1 MSCQFPDTG
10 GAAFR
15 PRLTCLITA
24 VLLLGLHACT
34 PQEREESGGPQMA
47 AEAATG
53 NVIFIHPDG
62 AGSAAWAIQRMVDY
76 GPDGMSNWDKLP
88 QVGLY
93 RGHLEDSPVSTSN
106 GGATS
111 HAFGT
116 KGRYE
121 DYGFDDERR
130 ALSGERRS
138 ILREAQAAG
147 ISVGIINS
155 GHIAE
160 PGTGIFAASAP
171 HRDMEEVIAARI
183 IESGV
188 DLILSGG
195 EVFLL
200 PQGVTGFH
208 GVEGRRTDGRNLLD
222 EARAAGYTVVFTNGQ
237 LDAVPDSTSK
247 LLGVFAAYHTFN
259 DMSEEELAAQNLP
272 LYNPSAPT
280 LAEMSAKALQM
291 FATRSEPFFLV
302 VEEEGSDNFANDN
315 NATGT
320 IEALRRADAAIGLA
334 HAFCREDGNTLLIT
348 ASDSDAGSPAIFAVR
363 DPAMFNESLPER
375 MENGAPLDGR
385 NGTASPPFVAAPDD
399 SGVRFY
405 FGVAWAGFSD
415 LGGSVM
421 ARAAGLNSEELPAN
435 VDNTD
440 IYRLMYLTLFGKR
453 L

>member
-1 MSCQFPDTG
+1 MSCQVPVSG

-15 PRLTCLITA
+15 PRLTILVSAIIF
-24 VLLLGLHACT
+24 LGLHACM
-34 PQEREESGGPQMA
+34 PPENEDDSAPHMA
-47 AEAATG
+47 AETATG

-111 HAFGT
+111 HAFGE
-116 KGRYE
+116 KGRYR
-121 DYGFDDERR
+121 DYGFDDERTS
-130 ALSGERRS
+130 LSGEPLS

-147 ISVGIINS
+147 IAVGIVNS

-171 HRDMEEVIAARI
+171 NRDMEDVIAARI

-200 PQGVTGFH
+200 PEGVTGFH
-208 GVEGRRTDGRNLLD
+208 GVEGRRKDGRNLLD
-222 EARAAGYTVVFTNGQ
+222 EARDAGYTVVFTNGQ
-237 LDAVPDSTSK
+237 LDAVADSTNK

-259 DMSEEELAAQNLP
+259 DMSEEALAEKNLP

-280 LAEMSAKALQM
+280 LAEMCAKALQILS
-291 FATRSEPFFLV
+291 TRTEPFFLV

-363 DPAMFNESLPER
+363 DPALFNNNLPER

-385 NGTASPPFVAAPDD
+385 SGTASPPFVAAPDD

-415 LGGSVM
+415 LGGSVV